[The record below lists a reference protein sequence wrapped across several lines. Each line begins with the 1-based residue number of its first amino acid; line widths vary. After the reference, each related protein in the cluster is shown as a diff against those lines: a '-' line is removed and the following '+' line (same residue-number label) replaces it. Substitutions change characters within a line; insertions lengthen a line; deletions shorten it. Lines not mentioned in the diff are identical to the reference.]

1 MNWLIKIGFIAWIK
15 LNSQIF
21 FRVLFSSALI
31 FICNLVYSKYE
42 SLLLASNPEKLF
54 IPLFIYT
61 FLIISLVI
69 WCMASFRFFAS
80 MRGANNRLI
89 VKDSYV
95 NKSDEY
101 KRIADVRAYPQ
112 LQSKTYKILNK

>member
-1 MNWLIKIGFIAWIK
+1 
-15 LNSQIF
+15 
-21 FRVLFSSALI
+21 
-31 FICNLVYSKYE
+31 
-42 SLLLASNPEKLF
+42 
-54 IPLFIYT
+54 
-61 FLIISLVI
+61 
-69 WCMASFRFFAS
+69 

-112 LQSKTYKILNK
+112 LQSKTDKILNK